1 MIGTFKK
8 SDIKVIS
15 GNPDLVTRFQESEK
29 DKGRAEGTIKIYG
42 FELRRLQK
50 WLSSTGGSLE
60 SITRFDVQ
68 QYLDA
73 LLNGQVMEGDR
84 EASVA
89 TVDRIYG
96 TICTFSR
103 FIKRPNVVA
112 DIRRPQKQPVNSLPP
127 QSLNRN
133 ERNQLFRN
141 VERDGNLRNIA
152 IVYMLAYTGLRIE
165 ELVRLN
171 RVDVKLKKGAL
182 ITVIGKGNK
191 ERKVPY
197 PKEARYHV
205 VNYLETRSDDLD
217 ALFLS
222 NYDRRLSKRSAQ
234 RVIEKYGHHAHELR
248 HTCFRNMLKNGWDIV
263 TVSQIAGH
271 QSIETTKR
279 YTLASPEEINES
291 LNHIY
296 ND

>member
-1 MIGTFKK
+1 MIGTLEK
-8 SDIKVIS
+8 SGIKVMIS
-15 GNPDLVTRFQESEK
+15 NSDLVSQFQKSEK

-50 WLSSTGGSLE
+50 WLSITGGSLE

-73 LLNGQVMEGDR
+73 LLNGQVMTGGHK
-84 EASVA
+84 ASVA

-96 TICTFSR
+96 TICAFSR
-103 FIKRPNVVA
+103 FIKRPNVVI
-112 DIRRPQKQPVNSLPP
+112 DIRRPQKQSVNSLPP

-141 VERDGNLRNIA
+141 IERDGNLRNIA

-171 RVDVKLKKGAL
+171 RSDIELRKGAL

-191 ERKVPY
+191 ERKVPF
-197 PKEARYHV
+197 PKEARHHV
-205 VNYLETRSDDLD
+205 GSYLETRSDDLN

-222 NYDRRLSKRSAQ
+222 NYGKRLSKRSAQ

-279 YTLASPEEINES
+279 YTLASDQEINEEM
-291 LNHIY
+291 NNIY
-296 ND
+296 SN

>member
-1 MIGTFKK
+1 MIGTLEKSGIK
-8 SDIKVIS
+8 VLSGNSDIVS
-15 GNPDLVTRFQESEK
+15 QFQESEK
-29 DKGRAEGTIKIYG
+29 DKGRAEGTIRIYG

-73 LLNGQVMEGDR
+73 LINGLVMEGGHK
-84 EASVA
+84 ASA
-89 TVDRIYG
+89 TTVDRIFG
-96 TICTFSR
+96 TICAFSR
-103 FIKRPNVVA
+103 FINRPNVVG
-112 DIRRPQKQPVNSLPP
+112 DIRRPQKRPVNSLPP

-133 ERNQLFRN
+133 ERNQLFRD

-171 RVDVKLKKGAL
+171 RENIEMKKEAL

-191 ERKVPY
+191 ERKVPF

-205 VNYLETRSDDLD
+205 RNYLETRSDDLD

-222 NYDRRLSKRSAQ
+222 NYGKRLSKRSAQ

-248 HTCFRNMLKNGWDIV
+248 HTCFRYMLKNGWDIV

-271 QSIETTKR
+271 ESIETTKR
-279 YTLASPEEINES
+279 YTLASEKEISKKMDE
-291 LNHIY
+291 LY
-296 ND
+296 LQ